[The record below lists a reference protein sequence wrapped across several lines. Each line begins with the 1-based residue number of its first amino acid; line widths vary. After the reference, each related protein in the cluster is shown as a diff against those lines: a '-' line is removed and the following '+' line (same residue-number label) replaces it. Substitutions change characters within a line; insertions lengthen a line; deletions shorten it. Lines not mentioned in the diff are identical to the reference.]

1 MKLKQISI
9 FIENSPGRLY
19 EVSRVL
25 GEAGINLRALSLAD
39 IGDYGVLRL
48 LVSDVATARRIFM
61 EKNLPARVNEVLAA
75 EIADY
80 PGSLAEVLKPLLEA
94 RVNVTYMYSSIGFS
108 SGKAMVIFRFD
119 DNDRAMAILQQKG
132 IRLLDA
138 EALGIL
144 EKINPASPGKEVQS

>member
-19 EVSRVL
+19 EVTQAL
-25 GEAGINLRALSLAD
+25 GAAGINLRALSLAD

-61 EKNLPARVNEVLAA
+61 KKSLPARVDDVVAV

-80 PGSLAEVLKPLLEA
+80 PGSLAEVLNPLLEA
-94 RVNVTYMYSSIGFS
+94 EVNITYMYSSIGFS
-108 SGKAMVIFRFD
+108 SGKAMVIFRFN
-119 DNDRAMAILQQKG
+119 DNDKAITILKDHG

-144 EKINPASPGKEVQS
+144 EKNAGSPKQPL